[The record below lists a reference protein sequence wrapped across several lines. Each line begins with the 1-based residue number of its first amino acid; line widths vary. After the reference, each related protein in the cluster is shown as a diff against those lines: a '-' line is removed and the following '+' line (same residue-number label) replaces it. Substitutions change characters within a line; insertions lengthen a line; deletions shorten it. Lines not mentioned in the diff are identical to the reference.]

1 MVLLFRRWFQTRV
14 QLKYLIQLIQLLRR
28 DQFCF
33 SFAIRLF
40 PRQRMASLNTVQL
53 LYEIALQWR
62 VEVEM
67 NTDLLYQNMVLY
79 LVVELRQMINY
90 HLVRDTESIHRH
102 HLKMYGKDRVVT
114 RLGCPRQSFFTR
126 PPSPGLPDFY
136 RRINMAFLH
145 NIAPDK
151 NWTIIRAVRYI
162 DRFRFA

>member
-1 MVLLFRRWFQTRV
+1 MIKKTFLFFFVVLLFHHWFQMRV
-14 QLKYLIQLIQLLRR
+14 QLKYLIQWIQLLRQ

-67 NTDLLYQNMVLY
+67 NTDLLYQNMVLC
-79 LVVELRQMINY
+79 LVVELMQMTNY

-102 HLKMYGKDRVVT
+102 HLK
-114 RLGCPRQSFFTR
+114 
-126 PPSPGLPDFY
+126 
-136 RRINMAFLH
+136 
-145 NIAPDK
+145 
-151 NWTIIRAVRYI
+151 
-162 DRFRFA
+162 